1 MSRTLYP
8 FYCSDISGLARALK
22 QQWAQES
29 APPSYLSVLN
39 MLARAAGFQNFQH
52 WRAECD
58 RPAPPVAASAETTRL
73 LRHYDVDGRLMRWP
87 KKFSEQRLCLWAL
100 WAVLPRGQRWTEP
113 EINALLRAEESF
125 GDHVL
130 LRRELVEQGLLGR
143 TPDCRSYWLIEH
155 EQRPEAAAGLIEQ
168 LGLRRALRR

>member
-8 FYCSDISGLARALK
+8 FYCSDISALARALK
-22 QQWAQES
+22 QQWQQES
-29 APPSYLSVLN
+29 APPSHLSILN

-52 WRAECD
+52 WRAECE
-58 RPAPPVAASAETTRL
+58 RPTPPEASAETTRL
-73 LRHYDVDGRLMRWP
+73 LRHYDAEGRLTRWP

-100 WAVLPRGQRWTEP
+100 WAALPRGRQWSEP
-113 EINALLRAEESF
+113 EVNALLRAEEVF

-143 TPDCRSYWLIEH
+143 TPDCRRYWLIEN
-155 EQRPEAAAGLIEQ
+155 EAPAEAGGLIEP
-168 LGLRRALRR
+168 LGLRRTQRR